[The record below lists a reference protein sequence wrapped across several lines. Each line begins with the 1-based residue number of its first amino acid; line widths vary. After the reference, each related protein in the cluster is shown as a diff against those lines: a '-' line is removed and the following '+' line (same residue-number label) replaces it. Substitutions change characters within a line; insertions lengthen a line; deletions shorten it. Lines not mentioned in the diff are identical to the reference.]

1 MSEIDK
7 WKADIE
13 IYERLIVSIRDYFSG
28 MDIQCMFLHEGC
40 YFLAMILHQYIPN
53 SAIVF
58 NRKIPHCA
66 CLLNNGIYD
75 IRGKIPG
82 GGFFIATSEDM
93 RYMQKHFIPS
103 FDAGALAEYL
113 SKIMN

>member
-1 MSEIDK
+1 MIRIGMIIGG
-7 WKADIE
+7 IE
-13 IYERLIVSIRDYFSG
+13 SIQDYFGG
-28 MDIQCMFLHEGC
+28 MDIQYMFLHEGC
-40 YFLAMILHQYIPN
+40 YFLAMILHQYIPD

-66 CLLNNGIYD
+66 CLLSNGIYD
-75 IRGKIPG
+75 IRGKIPS

-103 FDAGALAEYL
+103 FDVGALAELYIG
-113 SKIMN
+113 IM